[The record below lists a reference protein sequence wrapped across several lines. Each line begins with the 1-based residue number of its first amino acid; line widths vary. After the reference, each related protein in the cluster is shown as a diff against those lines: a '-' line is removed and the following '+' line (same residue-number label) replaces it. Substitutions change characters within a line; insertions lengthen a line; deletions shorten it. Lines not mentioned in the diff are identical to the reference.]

1 MNVMDYTKCMHCSRI
16 ETLAHSASSDTKLYS
31 DCWLC
36 EDAAPFVVSEYP
48 TLQKFNNNYVYGLFA
63 FFLGI
68 VLLYCNKFMDLYSTG
83 WWILTVKGSV
93 LIMLCLILLYA
104 ELSHGE

>member
-1 MNVMDYTKCMHCSRI
+1 MNVMDYTKCMHCNRI
-16 ETLAHSASSDTKLYS
+16 ETVAHSTSSDTKLYS

-36 EDAAPFVVSEYP
+36 EDVVPFAASEYP
-48 TLQKFNNNYVYGLFA
+48 TLNKFNNYYVYGLFS

-68 VLLYCNKFMDLYSTG
+68 VLLYCNKFMALYSTG

-93 LIMLCLILLYA
+93 LIMLCLILVHA
-104 ELSHGE
+104 ELSKVK

>member
-1 MNVMDYTKCMHCSRI
+1 MNVMNYTKCMHCSRI
-16 ETLAHSASSDTKLYS
+16 ETLAHSTSSDTKLYS
-31 DCWLC
+31 DCWFC
-36 EDAAPFVVSEYP
+36 EDAAPLVVSEYP

-93 LIMLCLILLYA
+93 LIVLCLILLYA

>member
-16 ETLAHSASSDTKLYS
+16 EQYANATGSDTKLYT

-48 TLQKFNNNYVYGLFA
+48 TLEKFNNNYVYGLSA

-83 WWILTVKGSV
+83 WWVLTVKGSV
-93 LIMLCLILLYA
+93 LVILCGILLFT
-104 ELSHGE
+104 ELSKR

>member
-16 ETLAHSASSDTKLYS
+16 ETLAHSTSSDTKLYS

-63 FFLGI
+63 FFLGT
-68 VLLYCNKFMDLYSTG
+68 VLLYCNRFMDLYSPG

-93 LIMLCLILLYA
+93 LIVLCVLLLST
-104 ELSHGE
+104 ELTKS